1 VEASKSLKQV
11 FSGGPNFAAIE
22 QSGQDQGRVHL
33 SLDFFRKVLI
43 TKEVFQS
50 SKRCRSRFDALVNVG
65 VRGERVMDD
74 RAQMFE
80 AFAELYKSRTV
91 DEEARAKPTR
101 IRLPER
107 LVRPNSRRQGGAEV
121 VPEGGE
127 GCGDDDA
134 QTRLADAH
142 IDGELNLA
150 IDLEAAREW
159 SQKAAERGNGYAQY
173 QLGCAYEFGD
183 LSHLANLV

>member
-1 VEASKSLKQV
+1 MVVAVEVHDTQTAEEAFGSDAVADGVGNADATHGAGTTVVEASKSLKQI
-11 FSGGPNFAAIE
+11 FSEGPNFTAIE

-74 RAQMFE
+74 RAQIFE

-91 DEEARAKPTR
+91 DEEARR
-101 IRLPER
+101 VRGRVRLTWRWKVHR
-107 LVRPNSRRQGGAEV
+107 LDFGCRGAAANV
-121 VPEGGE
+121 
-127 GCGDDDA
+127 
-134 QTRLADAH
+134 H
-142 IDGELNLA
+142 
-150 IDLEAAREW
+150 LEAKLAKVSKDHTYPLPHSVR
-159 SQKAAERGNGYAQY
+159 SN
-173 QLGCAYEFGD
+173 AYI
-183 LSHLANLV
+183 